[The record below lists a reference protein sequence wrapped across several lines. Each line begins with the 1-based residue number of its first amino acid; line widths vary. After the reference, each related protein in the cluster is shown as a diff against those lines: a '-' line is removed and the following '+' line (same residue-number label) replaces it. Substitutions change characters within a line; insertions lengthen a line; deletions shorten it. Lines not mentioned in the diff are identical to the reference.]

1 MITDFFFTWSIED
14 DMSYLKSVK
23 ELIKTLSSFLIHRTN
38 PFIQLLTKSLMKSL
52 PYSIF
57 SLFFMTE
64 AFAIR
69 NLLFFSVDKH

>member
-1 MITDFFFTWSIED
+1 
-14 DMSYLKSVK
+14 MSYLRFVK
-23 ELIKTLSSFLIHRTN
+23 ELIKTLSSFLIHIKN
-38 PFIQLLTKSLMKSL
+38 PFIQLYQIILTKSLMKSL
-52 PYSIF
+52 PYSMF